1 MSRQVR
7 RSIHRL
13 GKVVTVLER
22 TETTTNEFNNPQSAY
37 TDNGATSHCIR
48 TYPNRNTQLD
58 NQGGSYE
65 RDRPLFIFSKG
76 EEPPT
81 DARIIYEETT
91 YEMQSPTIYDTHVAI
106 FGKLVT
112 EQ

>member
-13 GKVVTVLER
+13 GKVVTILER
-22 TETTTNEFNNPQSAY
+22 AETGSNEFNNPESDYSDQ
-37 TDNGATSHCIR
+37 GETSQCIR

-65 RDRPLFIFSKG
+65 RDRPLFIFSNG
-76 EEPPT
+76 EEPPS
-81 DARIIYEETT
+81 DARIIYNGIT
-91 YEMQSPTIYDTHVAI
+91 YEMQSPTFYDTHVAI
-106 FGKLVT
+106 FGKLVA
-112 EQ
+112 EE